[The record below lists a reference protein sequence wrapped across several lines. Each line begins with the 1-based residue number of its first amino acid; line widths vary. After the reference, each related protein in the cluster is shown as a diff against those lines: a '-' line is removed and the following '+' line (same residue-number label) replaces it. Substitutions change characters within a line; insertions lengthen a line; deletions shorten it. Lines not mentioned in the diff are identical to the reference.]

1 MDTINSIAAYTV
13 TQAESVFKYKKEPQ
27 VQNINETG
35 KIQQSQTDE
44 VILSQEA
51 LSAYNSDYSEIT
63 LSEKSRTLLK
73 IRGLSENEI
82 TRYSEILKQSEEA
95 GDSKTFLK
103 SLSAD
108 DRSLL
113 KKAASYG
120 VKLTDNHI
128 DSISEEGA
136 QNLIVQPDHSHSVDL
151 NNDGVVEVGA
161 AKMLVFPPPNSPQE
175 VKDAW
180 EEISQDM
187 SGEEQMSF
195 TSTFLALNL
204 QANVKMDSGG
214 NVIGFYE
221 PGDEG
226 YVNIYAT
233 EKEGWNSL
241 LNKAG
246 DYLEFQKKY
255 AKDSGN
261 MENIEWRQEKLTE
274 FLDALEKSKS

>member
-1 MDTINSIAAYTV
+1 MDITNSIAAYTV
-13 TQAESVFKYKKEPQ
+13 NQAEAVFKYKKELQ
-27 VQNINETG
+27 VQSVINESDQN
-35 KIQQSQTDE
+35 QQSQTDE
-44 VILSQEA
+44 VILSREA

-73 IRGLSENEI
+73 IRGLSEDEI
-82 TRYSEILKQSEEA
+82 TRYSEILKESEEA
-95 GDSKTFLK
+95 GKSKTFLK

-120 VKLTDNHI
+120 IKLTDSHV

-136 QNLIVQPDHSHSVDL
+136 RNLLVQPDHSHSVDL

-161 AKMLVFPPPNSPQE
+161 GKTLVFPPPNAPQD

-180 EEISQDM
+180 DEISRDM
-187 SGEEQMSF
+187 SLEEQLSF
-195 TSTFLALNL
+195 TSVFLGLNI
-204 QANVKMDSGG
+204 QANVKMDSER
-214 NVIGFYE
+214 NVTGFYE

-226 YVNIYAT
+226 YVNIYPT
-233 EKEGWNSL
+233 DGEGWNSL

-255 AKDSGN
+255 ASGSADL
-261 MENIEWRQEKLTE
+261 ERIEWTQEKLTE
-274 FLDALEKSKS
+274 FIGALE